1 MKLEHWNAL
10 LATQRRVRQLLDRA
24 LPAES
29 APGARRPQGRVGQ
42 EALGH
47 LEQALMVELERLRA
61 AFGEDMQPDAVEDL
75 IRPFVFFLD
84 EWVLRRLA
92 DAEQHL
98 WPLLQQNLFQV
109 DAGGDLF
116 YDFVEEKLR
125 RNDTP
130 PIVFEMIRFCL
141 AAGFT
146 GRLVGQPERIRDLK
160 DRISQ
165 RIPQPAAMAP
175 PAPVVPPSVPTVYDF
190 PVHYYAVTAAI
201 VLGLPVL
208 LWWVSN

>member
-1 MKLEHWNAL
+1 MKLEHWNTL
-10 LATQRRVRQLLDRA
+10 LATQRRVRQLLDRT
-24 LPAES
+24 LPAEP
-29 APGARRPQGRVGQ
+29 AAGARRPQSRVGQ

-47 LEQALMVELERLRA
+47 LEQALIVEQERLRA
-61 AFGEDMQPDAVEDL
+61 AFGADMTPDEVEEL
-75 IRPFVFFLD
+75 IRPFVYLLD

-98 WPLLQQNLFQV
+98 WPLLQQNLFKV
-109 DAGGDLF
+109 DSGGDLF
-116 YDFVEEKLR
+116 YELVEEKLR

-146 GRLVGQPERIRDLK
+146 GRLVGQPERIRDVTN
-160 DRISQ
+160 RISQ
-165 RIPQPAAMAP
+165 RIPQPASVP
-175 PAPVVPPSVPTVYDF
+175 LPAPVLPPAVPTVYDF
-190 PVHYYAVTAAI
+190 PMHYYVATALI
-201 VLGLPVL
+201 VLGLPVF

>member
-1 MKLEHWNAL
+1 MKLEHWNSL
-10 LATQRRVRQLLDRA
+10 LAAQRRVRQLLDRA
-24 LPAES
+24 LPAEP
-29 APGARRPQGRVGQ
+29 APGARRPQSRVGQ

-47 LEQALMVELERLRA
+47 LEQALLVELELLRA
-61 AFGEDMQPDAVEDL
+61 TFGADLRPDEVEDL

-84 EWVLRRLA
+84 EWVLRRLS
-92 DAEQHL
+92 DAEQQL

-109 DAGGDLF
+109 DSGGDLF
-116 YDFVEEKLR
+116 YDFMEEKLR

-146 GRLVGQPERIRDLK
+146 GRLVGQPERIREVK
-160 DRISQ
+160 DRISD
-165 RIPQPAAMAP
+165 RIPQPATVAQ
-175 PAPVVPPSVPTVYDF
+175 PAPAVQQGAPTVYDF
-190 PVHYYAVTAAI
+190 PVHYYAVTALI

>member
-1 MKLEHWNAL
+1 MKLEHWNSL
-10 LATQRRVRQLLDRA
+10 LAAQRRVRQLLDRA
-24 LPAES
+24 LPAEP

-47 LEQALMVELERLRA
+47 LEGALLVELELLRA
-61 AFGEDMQPDAVEDL
+61 AFSDLPPDEVEEL
-75 IRPFVFFLD
+75 IRPFVYFLD
-84 EWVLRRLA
+84 EWVLRRLS

-98 WPLLQQNLFQV
+98 WPLLQHNLFQV

-125 RNDTP
+125 RNETP

-146 GRLVGQPERIRDLK
+146 GRLVGQPERIREIK
-160 DRISQ
+160 DRVSA
-165 RIPQPAAMAP
+165 RIPQPPSVAR
-175 PAPVVPPSVPTVYDF
+175 PAPAVALGPPTVYDF
-190 PVHYYAVTAAI
+190 PVRYYAVTAAI
-201 VLGLPVL
+201 VAGLPIL
-208 LWWVSN
+208 LWWLSN

>member
-10 LATQRRVRQLLDRA
+10 LAAQRRVRQLLDRA

-29 APGARRPQGRVGQ
+29 APGARRPQSRVGQ
-42 EALGH
+42 EALVH
-47 LEQALMVELERLRA
+47 LEQALLLELERLRA
-61 AFGEDMQPDAVEDL
+61 AFGADLRPDEVEDL

-84 EWVLRRLA
+84 EWVLRRLS

-98 WPLLQQNLFQV
+98 WPLLQQNLFNV
-109 DAGGDLF
+109 DSGGDLF

-130 PIVFEMIRFCL
+130 TIVFEMIRFCL

-146 GRLVGQPERIRDLK
+146 GRLVGQPERIRDLTT
-160 DRISQ
+160 RISE
-165 RIPQPAAMAP
+165 RIPQPLALAP
-175 PAPVVPPSVPTVYDF
+175 PAPVPQPAVPAVYDF

-201 VLGLPVL
+201 VLGLPVF